1 LVRDQVAVLVAA
13 GGTASALTAKAATGS
28 IPIVFGIAADPVS
41 VGLVASLTRLLPS
54 GPEYQISRD
63 AADRAP
69 HGWKTAGEAELTEI
83 GSLSKWPSLRHANDN
98 KRRL

>member
-1 LVRDQVAVLVAA
+1 MFEILFLAFAITTLLRWPKTCAA
-13 GGTASALTAKAATGS
+13 CANVSA
-28 IPIVFGIAADPVS
+28 
-41 VGLVASLTRLLPS
+41 LPS
-54 GPEYQISRD
+54 GPEYQISGD

-69 HGWKTAGEAELTEI
+69 HRRKTAGEAELTEI